1 MTRRLLVYSGITLVV
16 VLLFII
22 VVRPILEARL
32 TIVDYVVP
40 QGYVGWLVVSWDC
53 AGGQDFDDL
62 NVDGNR
68 YAVVFAGDGTAC
80 LTDPAP
86 SPGYGIGG
94 YHYPDDRDA
103 PVRPGGVLN
112 AARYYA
118 ATPASGGIGVVST
131 TGHIYN
137 IASIGQ
143 GDEGS
148 LGDRC
153 DLERFLQARFGEPIS
168 GQPCGP
174 IEDQVEIVPV
184 QE

>member
-40 QGYVGWLVVSWDC
+40 QGYVGWLVVSWNC
-53 AGGQDFDDL
+53 AGGRDFDDL
-62 NVDGNR
+62 NTDGNH
-68 YAVVFAGDGTAC
+68 YGVVFAADGTAC
-80 LTDPAP
+80 LANAAP

-94 YHYPDDRDA
+94 YRYPDGSDA

-112 AARYYA
+112 AAQYYA
-118 ATPASGGIGVVST
+118 ATPVSGGTGAVST
-131 TGHIYN
+131 TGHTYN

-143 GDEGS
+143 GDEAS

-153 DLERFLQARFGEPIS
+153 DLEQFLQQRFGEPLS
-168 GQPCGP
+168 DQPCGP
-174 IEDQVEIVPV
+174 IEDQVEVIPV